1 VYIYKVKCK
10 VCGNS
15 VKQVKLLVGLLTLC
29 IFIAANTLA
38 APISNIASF
47 SLSDINNHNI
57 SDDVSYFSLK
67 DNATSPPR
75 QLNQLDVWLNT
86 LASHPTTDV
95 FGDKYVVAFEIYN
108 DTQLNEW
115 FVYPYGSVVQK
126 IEIISFSSDTLTS
139 SFKTGHGLKNQQDF
153 HYGSKIQILPGQR
166 KTLLMIFES
175 DYFFA
180 PIKILVKP
188 HEQAEQ
194 LFHLENVILLIS
206 LGICLALGIY
216 NLFIFSS
223 TRNIQYLTYAIATFA
238 YAFGWATVFG
248 VPEYVG
254 FNSSEHWLMPAY
266 IIGSIFTSL
275 FNIQF
280 LRLNE
285 SAPITAKVL
294 KIIALLATISLPFAF
309 YSQGIGLYLASLFT
323 SVVCI
328 LGIYSGIRCWMNGY
342 SPAKYFVF
350 ALLSVVLPNMVGNL
364 MNFGVLPGLN
374 VNIYLLGLIGNSLD
388 SLLLAFALAAQV
400 RLLTLQNIELTAS
413 LENTVQER
421 TFELRKANYQ
431 LEQTNSDLIEASNT
445 KGQFLATMSHE
456 IRTPLTSIIGYANGI
471 LLGDIDKAEQE
482 RVTKII
488 AENGNHLL
496 SVINDILDI
505 SKIEA
510 NKLDFESIP
519 TPLFSVLA
527 QIESVVGKRA
537 RDKGLAFHL
546 EYEYPLPAQINTDPT
561 RLKQILFNLTN
572 NAIKFTEHG
581 YIGLSVSLV
590 DNKLQ
595 IKVKDS
601 GEGISAQQQEYLFQP
616 FTQANSSINRRF
628 GGTGLGLSISRR
640 LANGLGGDINV
651 HSTPRKGSTFTL
663 NIDLSVVQD
672 SPWINNVGEIWQST
686 PTKSVK
692 PSALPNFVGN
702 KVLLADDHPNNREL
716 ISILLKRMNITV
728 TEVEDGKKALDTIF
742 YQKFDLILLDI
753 HMPQMDGTEALKKI
767 RAAGNHT
774 PVIALTANNMKHEIE
789 HYMRL
794 GFSDHLAKPISRHH
808 FISKLS
814 LYLNK
819 QGEIDSPLHQG
830 DMLRLIKDYQ
840 EDLREQV
847 VNLQQALD
855 RRDLTIIS
863 EIAHRIRGSAGS
875 FGFDVISQKFADIEH
890 FSLQDDEIAVS
901 YALPKALALTKQCID
916 LPGVDIAQ
924 GIVKH
929 HNSAKQ
935 FLKAI
940 FELVEH
946 SRQILEDLTAALD
959 NNETN
964 SALVHLY
971 KFFPAS
977 YDCALIQSEPAFKAL
992 ENIIKQGKLVSE
1004 EYYPQLDIIRVHLAE
1019 LNEVLTPSL
1028 INEF

>member
-767 RAAGNHT
+767 RAAGNYT

-977 YDCALIQSEPAFKAL
+977 YNCALIQSEPAFKAL

>member
-1 VYIYKVKCK
+1 M
-10 VCGNS
+10 CGNS
-15 VKQVKLLVGLLTLC
+15 LKQIKLLVGLLTLC
-29 IFIAANTLA
+29 IFIAVNAIA
-38 APISNIASF
+38 APTVNIASF
-47 SLSDINNHNI
+47 NLSDIQDQNI

-67 DNATSPPR
+67 DNAAPPPN

-86 LASHPTTDV
+86 LASHQTTDV
-95 FGDKYVVAFEIYN
+95 FGDKYVVAFQIYN
-108 DTQLNEW
+108 DTQLTEW
-115 FVYPYGSVVQK
+115 FIYPYGSVVQS
-126 IEIISFSSDTLTS
+126 IEIFYFSNDNPTD

-153 HYGSKIQILPGQR
+153 HYGSKIAILPGQS
-166 KTLLMIFES
+166 KTLLMLFES
-175 DYFFA
+175 EYFFA

-188 HEQAEQ
+188 HLQAEQ
-194 LFHLENVILLIS
+194 KFQIENVILLIS
-206 LGICLALGIY
+206 LGMCFALGIY
-216 NLFIFSS
+216 NLFIFFS
-223 TRNIQYLTYAIATFA
+223 TRNVQYLTYALSTIAYTL
-238 YAFGWATVFG
+238 GWTAVFG

-254 FNSSEHWLMPAY
+254 FKSSEHWLMPAY
-266 IIGSIFTSL
+266 ILGAIFYCF

-280 LRLNE
+280 LRLE
-285 SAPITAKVL
+285 ELAPKTAKAL
-294 KIIALLATISLPFAF
+294 KTIALLATLSLPFAF
-309 YSQGIGLYLASLFT
+309 YNQGVALYLASLVT
-323 SVVCI
+323 SAVCI

-342 SPAKYFVF
+342 SPAKYFVL
-350 ALLSVVLPNMVGNL
+350 ALLTVLLPNMVGNL
-364 MNFGVLPGLN
+364 MNFGILPGIN
-374 VNIYLLGLIGNSLD
+374 VNIYLLGLIGNSLET
-388 SLLLAFALAAQV
+388 LLFAFALAAQL
-400 RLLTLQNIELTAS
+400 RLLTLKNIELTNT
-413 LENTVQER
+413 LDNTVQER
-421 TFELRKANYQ
+421 TFELKKANYQ

-496 SVINDILDI
+496 NVINDILDI

-546 EYEYPLPAQINTDPT
+546 EYKYPLPAQINTDPT

-572 NAIKFTEHG
+572 NAIKFTERG

-601 GEGISAQQQEYLFQP
+601 GEGISVKQQEQLFQP
-616 FTQANSSINRRF
+616 FTQADSTINRRF

-663 NIDLSVVQD
+663 NIDLSIVQD
-672 SPWINNVGEIWQST
+672 SPWINNVGEIWHST

-728 TEVEDGKKALDTIF
+728 TEVENGKQALDTIF

-767 RAAGNHT
+767 RAAGNYT

-789 HYMRL
+789 HYLRL
-794 GFSDHLAKPISRHH
+794 GFSDHLAKPISRQH
-808 FISKLS
+808 FINKIS

-840 EDLREQV
+840 EDLRDQV
-847 VNLQQALD
+847 VNIELALEQ
-855 RRDLTIIS
+855 RDLTVIS
-863 EIAHRIRGSAGS
+863 EISHRIRGSAGS
-875 FGFDVISQKFADIEH
+875 FGFDIIGQKFADIEH
-890 FSLQDDEIAVS
+890 CALQDDEIAVS
-901 YALPKALALTKQCID
+901 YELPKVLALTRQCID
-916 LPGVDIAQ
+916 LPGVNIAQ

-940 FELVEH
+940 FELMKH
-946 SRQILEDLTAALD
+946 SGQTLKDLTAALD
-959 NNETN
+959 NNEIN

-977 YDCALIQSEPAFKAL
+977 YDCALIQSKPAFKAL
-992 ENIIKQGKLVSE
+992 EDIIKKGKLE
-1004 EYYPQLDIIRVHLAE
+1004 PMEYEPQLDVIRAHFVE
-1019 LNEVLTPSL
+1019 LNVLLKPSL
-1028 INEF
+1028 IDEI

>member
-1 VYIYKVKCK
+1 MYIYKVKCK

-977 YDCALIQSEPAFKAL
+977 YNCALIQSEPAFKAL